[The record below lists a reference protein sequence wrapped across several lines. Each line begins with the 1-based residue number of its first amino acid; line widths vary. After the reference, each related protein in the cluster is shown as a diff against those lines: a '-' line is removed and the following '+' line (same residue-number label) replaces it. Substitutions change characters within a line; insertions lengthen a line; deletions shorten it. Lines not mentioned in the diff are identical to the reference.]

1 MDEAGTNWRR
11 AGWALPLAAA
21 ILALLLASNPAPA
34 AAAKKGK
41 EVTSFRSGT
50 YKGKTVQESVSDDA
64 RRLELRVKKGR
75 VTLVTEPVI
84 RRSFCLS
91 LPVFTL
97 DGEQPTKP
105 LSGRG
110 AFAFTRTFLGTKIDK
125 IEGRFVT
132 EKKIEGT
139 AVYNFDATDQC
150 DAGVQKV
157 KFTVTSGKKKKQGQQ
172 PPPEQP
178 PPVL

>member
-21 ILALLLASNPAPA
+21 ILALLLAWSPASA

-41 EVTSFRSGT
+41 PVTNFKSGT
-50 YKGKTVQESVSDDA
+50 YKGKTVQESVAEDA
-64 RRLELRVKKGR
+64 RRLELRVKKGK
-75 VTLVTEPVI
+75 VTLLTEPVI
-84 RRSFCLS
+84 RRNFCLS

-97 DGEQPTKP
+97 DGEQPSKP
-105 LSGRG
+105 LSKRG
-110 AFAFTRTFLGTKIDK
+110 AFTFTRTFLGTKIDK
-125 IEGRFVT
+125 IKGRFVT

-150 DAGVQKV
+150 DAGVAKV
-157 KFTVTSGKKKKQGQQ
+157 KFTVSSGKKKKKK
-172 PPPEQP
+172 
-178 PPVL
+178 